1 MRILLTDALTEPL
14 EIESIDAFFK
24 QYVTWDY
31 WEKKLPYRKLC
42 RQGSAGYFSLYHCQ
56 QADS

>member
-24 QYVTWDY
+24 QYVTLEY
-31 WEKKLPYRKLC
+31 
-42 RQGSAGYFSLYHCQ
+42 
-56 QADS
+56 

>member
-31 WEKKLPYRKLC
+31 CE
-42 RQGSAGYFSLYHCQ
+42 
-56 QADS
+56 